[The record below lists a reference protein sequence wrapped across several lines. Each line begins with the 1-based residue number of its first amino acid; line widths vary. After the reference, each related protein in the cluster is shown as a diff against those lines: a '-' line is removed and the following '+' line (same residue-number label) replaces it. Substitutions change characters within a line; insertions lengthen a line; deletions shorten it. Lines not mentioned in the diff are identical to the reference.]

1 MPIVTFGAVLE
12 WSVRG
17 ANSILPTQSILKRK
31 PISFIQSGIIALEIG
46 LIIMLTILLVTLS
59 HMEDIYDHMDF
70 TAQPLKSCTAVTTPL
85 M

>member
-1 MPIVTFGAVLE
+1 MVCSRRQLTL
-12 WSVRG
+12 
-17 ANSILPTQSILKRK
+17 ANSIYTQKKTFLFCSIGNHRTEYRVDHY
-31 PISFIQSGIIALEIG
+31 AD
-46 LIIMLTILLVTLS
+46 TIPLVTLS